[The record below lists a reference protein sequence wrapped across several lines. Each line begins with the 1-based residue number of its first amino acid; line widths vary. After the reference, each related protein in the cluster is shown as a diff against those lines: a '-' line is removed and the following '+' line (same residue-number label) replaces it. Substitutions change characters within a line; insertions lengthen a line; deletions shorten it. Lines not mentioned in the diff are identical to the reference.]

1 MPRTPLKTVIRFATP
16 VLSLLTLSTGTL
28 ADVFTDNFESVAPG
42 TFPSGNWSDTGPISP
57 YSQFSAP
64 PSPSCTVGVTTDAF
78 GQPTRA
84 LHLDGS
90 WTGSASGIY
99 RSIAPATQF
108 TVAMDVRTDTFG
120 AGATD
125 NPSDWPWMMGV
136 SQYDANT
143 QAGGWRSLQM
153 YGTDLSQDFRGY
165 AIYDQ
170 GQADFPLGVV
180 EQAGVWYHIQIDLDA
195 DQGIIRNRIW
205 NATTSALL
213 ADTTVNAAGWLPS
226 DNVFDC
232 VTINQGELS
241 ALTSSDAW
249 VDNVTIGLTP
259 EPASLLMLAVGG
271 MGFARRRDI
280 AANIE

>member
-1 MPRTPLKTVIRFATP
+1 MKLRRFRFATAV
-16 VLSLLTLSTGTL
+16 VLSLLTLPTVVM
-28 ADVFTDNFESVAPG
+28 ADTYSDNFESYAAG
-42 TFPSGNWSDTGPISP
+42 TFPGANWVDTGQI
-57 YSQFSAP
+57 AP
-64 PSPSCTVGVTTDAF
+64 VWTPPPNPSCTVGVTTDAF
-78 GQPTRA
+78 GQPTKA

-108 TVAMDVRTDTFG
+108 AVAMDVRTDVFG
-120 AGATD
+120 SGATD

-136 SQYDANT
+136 SQYDPNT

-153 YGTDLSQDFRGY
+153 YGTDLAQDFRGY

-170 GQADFPLGVV
+170 GQADFPLGVSIA
-180 EQAGVWYHIQIDLDA
+180 AGVWYHIQIDLDA
-195 DQGIIRNRIW
+195 DLGIIRNRIW
-205 NATTSALL
+205 NVATSALL
-213 ADTTVNAAGWLPS
+213 ADTTVNADGWLPS

-259 EPASLLMLAVGG
+259 EPSSLIALALGGLML
-271 MGFARRRDI
+271 RRGRQSRSR
-280 AANIE
+280 

>member
-1 MPRTPLKTVIRFATP
+1 MAIVTWR
-16 VLSLLTLSTGTL
+16 STAAATL
-28 ADVFTDNFESVAPG
+28 AVLGLVGGVKADIFTDNFESVAVG
-42 TFPSGNWSDTGPISP
+42 SFPSGNWADTGPI
-57 YSQFSAP
+57 AP
-64 PSPSCTVGVTTDAF
+64 VWTPPPTPSCSVGITTDAF

-108 TVAMDVRTDTFG
+108 TVAMDVRTDTFAG
-120 AGATD
+120 GATD

-136 SQYDANT
+136 SQYDPNT

-153 YGTDLSQDFRGY
+153 YGTDLAQDFRGY
-165 AIYDQ
+165 AIYDA
-170 GQADFPLGVV
+170 GQADFPLGVSIV
-180 EQAGVWYHIQIDLDA
+180 AGVWYHVQIDLDA
-195 DQGIIRNRIW
+195 DNGVIRNRIW
-205 NATTSALL
+205 DTATSTLL
-213 ADTTVNAAGWLPS
+213 ADTTVIAPGWLPS

-241 ALTSSDAW
+241 ALTSADAW

-259 EPASLLMLAVGG
+259 EPASLLGLALGAVLVT
-271 MGFARRRDI
+271 RSRSNRH
-280 AANIE
+280 